1 MTQIDTI
8 RRLLLA
14 LGKIWDTH
22 RDKSSS
28 LEKLMITDFNKQ
40 KSNFKHNINLREQ
53 NLENF
58 LKKLRQ
64 QTSDDQLTNV
74 LTSIESQIK
83 NIKQQFLDYEK
94 SQIEKLAT
102 FKPVFLKEASSY
114 NKEILSFFESLK
126 EFLSGPNVLNSCNDE
141 ALQLFEAVKKIES
154 QMNADNADLDSE
166 INSLRSSL
174 NLTAEA
180 SSRPQTSSSNRPKTS
195 WSLFSKRGTS
205 RVSSNASSRIS
216 AKLYI
221 DQLMHE
227 AESSEP
233 TRTILID
240 GSEKLTFESVPDYVR
255 PLIVLDEGITLIV
268 SKIQDMMVNHTSNYE
283 DI

>member
-83 NIKQQFLDYEK
+83 NIKQQFVDYEK

-180 SSRPQTSSSNRPKTS
+180 SSSRPQTS